1 MGRFEGKVAI
11 ITGASAGLG
20 PVMARMMVAEGAKVV
35 MAARRGD
42 MVAAEA
48 AGLGDSAIPL
58 QTDVTC
64 ETDVIAMVDAAMDRW
79 GQVDIMMNNAATPGV
94 DKHIWEQTL
103 ENWNNTFAV
112 DVTAAMLC
120 SREVMK
126 RSMMARNTGV
136 ILNFSS
142 IAGYQAIPR
151 KSHYCSAKASLRAL
165 TKVVAAEAA
174 AYNVRCN
181 CIVPGR
187 IDTDL
192 LRNFFRRRAGEEGI
206 TYEEK
211 RAQVANSLP
220 LKTFSTPEQVANLAL
235 FLVSDQSATM
245 TGQSINVD
253 SGEVMIG

>member
-1 MGRFEGKVAI
+1 MSRFEGKVAI

-42 MVAAEA
+42 MVEAEA
-48 AGLGDSAIPL
+48 QAIGADAL
-58 QTDVTC
+58 AIKADVTR
-64 ETDVIAMVDAAMDRW
+64 EEDVIAMVDAAMTKW

-94 DKHIWEQTL
+94 DKYIWQQTL
-103 ENWNNTFAV
+103 ENWNGTFAV

-126 RSMMARNTGV
+126 SSMMERKSGV

-142 IAGYQAIPR
+142 IAGHQAIPR

-165 TKVVAAEAA
+165 TKVVAIEAA
-174 AYNVRCN
+174 EYNVRCN

-192 LRNFFRRRAGEEGI
+192 LRNFFRRRAAEEGI
-206 TYEEK
+206 SYEEK
-211 RAQVANSLP
+211 RDQVAASLP
-220 LKTFSTPEQVANLAL
+220 LKVFSTPEQVAHLAL